1 MEGVKGNVSTLLNL
15 TTKDSIIC
23 LQETWLWTFESDI
36 INRLIPN
43 YDSFV
48 RCSDMNDHISN
59 FQVPRGKGGIAILWP
74 RAWSNIVKRLEDG
87 CERVQ
92 AIEILTN
99 EAKLCIIN
107 TYLPTLNLPSSREYY
122 QEMLDVLHSI
132 IDRYS
137 NTHRIVLCGDL
148 NGSLVQSRSNPH
160 DCMLRDFVSEH
171 GLATDDSINNTPTF
185 YGHSGSSSQID
196 YILVGDLSLIS
207 QVNINP
213 QLPTNMSSHT
223 SVKAALNVKISSSSV
238 KQKRVVSGAVTKLLW
253 EKADKQHYQCLLESA
268 IRKTDLS
275 TDAVETLVQLLNS
288 TSVKAVPN
296 KIIKVKG
303 PKFRLSPLVKQL
315 EAACKEIFFRWKS
328 AGSPGPEHPLSIQRK
343 KSKYNVRRQIRREF
357 ACSRD
362 AFYTELME
370 RPTSNHFY
378 RLIRRNQSSDN
389 RLPTVLKV
397 NDGEINDPR
406 HQCSAFAGY
415 FEDLAMPKNH
425 PDFDQEYLDLTHHQL
440 DIMQELCEHN
450 PDSMPTFNEEEIHV
464 AIKSLNS
471 GKSPDEM
478 GLTAEHLKYSGAVL
492 LPTLVTIFDDI
503 VKTKKIPEAFKSG
516 IITPVH
522 KKGKDPSKMDNYRG
536 ITVSSILGKL
546 FETVI
551 LNRLVELNKDQ
562 SQLQY
567 GFTKGLSPTMASLI
581 VSEGILDSNLKGEP
595 LYIAALDTQ
604 KAFDVVSHPIL
615 MKMLYMQGINSHLWQ
630 VIRSMYSGLTAKVKW
645 EGEFSL
651 AFSVLQGVR
660 QGGILSTHFYKTYL
674 NDCLLDL
681 ENRALGKFI
690 GNLYMGCPTVADDV
704 LFMASSDYELQLMFN
719 LAYINSQEKRFV
731 IHPQKTTAQ
740 RRNVTKSVSRGET
753 VEDWFLGSQRVKV
766 EPKLTHLGLIRAEKS
781 ENSVNISER
790 IGVARRTLYA
800 LIKTGVHGTNGLN
813 PKVSYRIYQI
823 YVIPRLLYS
832 LEVLPL
838 TETQI
843 GQLQRFHISTLK
855 RIQSL
860 PERTASSA
868 VQLLLG
874 ALPVVGE
881 IHKRQLSLLYSIV
894 NSRNDRIRGL
904 MARQLSLQ
912 HQKSFFVS
920 AEGTLQLYSLPP
932 SSQLGNFS
940 KLTWK
945 KMSRQAINGFWTERL
960 VEEAQSKTSL
970 ANCDLPSMEVGVT
983 HTVWEAAANNVHDIR
998 RSITKVRMMTGV
1010 YMLQSTKAKFNQYSV
1025 EKTCPLCRLESEDLT
1040 HMLLRCPALAVIR
1053 KSSLAP
1059 IRDLVEQKFGLTKWK
1074 SMSKSELTAILVD
1087 GHQLV
1092 HVMSTQ
1098 IDKAILLQLEALSRR
1113 YCYRLH
1119 SKRLQLY
1126 RNLSI

>member
-1 MEGVKGNVSTLLNL
+1 
-15 TTKDSIIC
+15 
-23 LQETWLWTFESDI
+23 
-36 INRLIPN
+36 
-43 YDSFV
+43 
-48 RCSDMNDHISN
+48 
-59 FQVPRGKGGIAILWP
+59 
-74 RAWSNIVKRLEDG
+74 
-87 CERVQ
+87 
-92 AIEILTN
+92 
-99 EAKLCIIN
+99 
-107 TYLPTLNLPSSREYY
+107 
-122 QEMLDVLHSI
+122 
-132 IDRYS
+132 
-137 NTHRIVLCGDL
+137 
-148 NGSLVQSRSNPH
+148 
-160 DCMLRDFVSEH
+160 
-171 GLATDDSINNTPTF
+171 
-185 YGHSGSSSQID
+185 
-196 YILVGDLSLIS
+196 
-207 QVNINP
+207 
-213 QLPTNMSSHT
+213 
-223 SVKAALNVKISSSSV
+223 
-238 KQKRVVSGAVTKLLW
+238 
-253 EKADKQHYQCLLESA
+253 
-268 IRKTDLS
+268 
-275 TDAVETLVQLLNS
+275 
-288 TSVKAVPN
+288 
-296 KIIKVKG
+296 
-303 PKFRLSPLVKQL
+303 
-315 EAACKEIFFRWKS
+315 
-328 AGSPGPEHPLSIQRK
+328 
-343 KSKYNVRRQIRREF
+343 
-357 ACSRD
+357 
-362 AFYTELME
+362 ME

-450 PDSMPTFNEEEIHV
+450 PDSMPTFNEEAIHV

-1087 GHQLV
+1087 SHQLV

-1119 SKRLQLY
+1119 SKRLQSY